1 MRLSDFYIPLL
12 AYVRDFEQSPSG
24 SADDLSSNI
33 ERLIEN
39 AKKNALA
46 ANYSGD
52 EFNSGLFAVA
62 AWTDERILGLKNWD
76 GRYTWQKFLLQRR
89 YFKTSLAGVEFFKRL
104 SDLPERANQVR
115 ELYLLAL
122 FMGFLGKYINDPL
135 SSDLLALKQS
145 QYQLIPITDRSISFP
160 SQDPLLFPFA
170 YQEKKPEI
178 ADHAY
183 PWLEWFTPRNML
195 IYLLPPI
202 FLIAIVIY
210 LNGQL
215 SMQIDQFRDLIS
227 K

>member
-1 MRLSDFYIPLL
+1 LRLSDFYIPLL

-24 SADDLSSNI
+24 SAEELSGNI
-33 ERLIEN
+33 ESLIER
-39 AKKNALA
+39 AKKNAVA
-46 ANYSGD
+46 AGYAVD
-52 EFNSGLFAVA
+52 EFNGGLFAVA
-62 AWTDERILGLKNWD
+62 AWTDERISGMKNWE

-104 SDLPERANQVR
+104 SELPERANQVR

-122 FMGFLGKYINDPL
+122 YMGFLGKFINDPF

-145 QYQLIPITDRSISFP
+145 QYELLPNTDKSTLFP

-178 ADHAY
+178 AHHAY
-183 PWLEWFTPRNML
+183 PWLGWFTPRNVL
-195 IYLLPPI
+195 VFLLPPI
-202 FLIAIVIY
+202 LLLGLVIY
-210 LNGQL
+210 LNWQL
-215 SMQIDQFRDLIS
+215 SFQIDQFRDLIS